1 MAERGRKTTF
11 KIILAEEKEREEKWI
26 DYDNEFKP
34 LKRSREREGSNVGQR
49 S

>member
-11 KIILAEEKEREEKWI
+11 KIILAEEKEEEKWI

-34 LKRSREREGSNVGQR
+34 LKRSREREGSNVGHR